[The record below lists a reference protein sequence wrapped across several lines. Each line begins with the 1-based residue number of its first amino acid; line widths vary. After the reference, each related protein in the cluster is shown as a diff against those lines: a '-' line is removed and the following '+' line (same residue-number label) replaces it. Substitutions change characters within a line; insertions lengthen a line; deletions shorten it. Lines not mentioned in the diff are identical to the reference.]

1 MMDAWMEALPV
12 ASILL
17 ELTAALVTSVV
28 REGRRAYWVTI
39 AANVGVTMLSLL
51 VMAYTLRYDV
61 GIGYAIGGRS
71 LLWVGPLQAL
81 LAVTFSAVLAVSL
94 AGGRRDLFRD
104 VPPHSFYFTAVELL
118 AASLLV
124 LLYANDAFVG
134 YVFLEVATVAA
145 TVLIMAKGTGPNF
158 IGAIR
163 FLFMSLLGSG
173 LFLLGLAF
181 LNGLAGTLLIPSLE
195 EPISRL
201 YQSQTYYVPLA
212 VTVGLVIAGLGIK
225 SAMFPFHLW
234 LPDAHGGT
242 TTSSSAILSGLV
254 LKGGVVMLITLMYRG
269 FSLEL
274 LSDLGVSD
282 VLLLVGALGMLS
294 GALAA
299 MRERHVKRM
308 LAFSTAGQMGYI
320 FMGLGLGTTAGLVAS
335 CFHILVHACC
345 KPLLFVCAGR
355 LSDISGHHRSM
366 QNLRGSAYRDI
377 VAGVGFTVGALSM
390 IGIPLFGGF
399 VSKLYFS
406 SAAIS
411 TNRTT
416 LTLLT
421 IALSTVLNALYY
433 VPAVLAIWERP
444 EADEEAFLI
453 ADNVAAEVEPDRSFE
468 VAAVLLMLG
477 IFVLGIFYHPIT
489 DILNAGVRLMQ

>member
-1 MMDAWMEALPV
+1 MGTWMEALPI

-17 ELTAALVTSVV
+17 ALSGALVTGVV
-28 REGRRAYWVTI
+28 NEVRRAYHLSLWVSG
-39 AANVGVTMLSLL
+39 GVAVLSLL
-51 VMAYTLRYDV
+51 AMLYTLRFDT

-81 LAVTFSAVLAVSL
+81 LAMAFAMVMAVSL

-104 VPPHSFYFTAVELL
+104 VPPHSFYFTATELL
-118 AASLLV
+118 EGALLV

-134 YVFLEVATVAA
+134 YVFLEVATIST
-145 TVLIMAKGTGPNF
+145 TVLIMAKGSGPNF
-158 IGAIR
+158 IGSIR
-163 FLFMSLLGSG
+163 YLFMSFVGSG

-181 LNGLAGTLLIPSLE
+181 LNGLAGTLLIPGLE
-195 EPISRL
+195 GPISRI
-201 YQSQTYYVPLA
+201 YEAGIWYVPLA
-212 VTVGLVIAGLGIK
+212 VTVALVIAGLGIK
-225 SAMFPFHLW
+225 SAMFPFYLW
-234 LPDAHGGT
+234 LPDAHAGA
-242 TTSSSAILSGLV
+242 TTSSSALTSGLAI
-254 LKGGVVMLITLMYRG
+254 KGGVVMLITLMYKG

-274 LSDLGVSD
+274 LADLGVTD
-282 VLLLVGALGMLS
+282 VLLLVGALGMIS

-299 MRERHVKRM
+299 MRERDVKRM

-320 FMGLGLGTTAGLVAS
+320 FMGLGLGTTAGMVAS

-355 LSDISGHHRSM
+355 LSDVSGHHRSL
-366 QNLRGSAYRDI
+366 QNLRGSAYRDL
-377 VAGVGFTVGALSM
+377 VAGAGFTVGALSM
-390 IGIPLFGGF
+390 IGIPMFGGF

-406 SAAIS
+406 TAAIS

-421 IALSTVLNALYY
+421 IALATVLNALYY

-444 EADEEAFLI
+444 AAEDEAYII
-453 ADNVAAEVEPDRSFE
+453 ADNVADEVQRDHSFE
-468 VAAVLLMLG
+468 AAALLLILA

>member
-1 MMDAWMEALPV
+1 MADWMEMLPM

-17 ELTAALVTSVV
+17 ALGGALITSVMDEV
-28 REGRRAYWVTI
+28 RRAYWTAI
-39 AANVGVTMLSLL
+39 FTSMGVALLSL
-51 VMAYTLRYDV
+51 MAMICTLHYDQ

-81 LAVTFSAVLAVSL
+81 LAMSFAMVMAASL
-94 AGGRRDLFRD
+94 SGGSRDLFRD
-104 VPPHSFYFTAVELL
+104 VPPHSFYFTAAELME
-118 AASLLV
+118 AALLV

-134 YVFLEVATVAA
+134 YVFLEVLTIAA
-145 TVLIMAKGTGPNF
+145 CILVMAKGSGPNF
-158 IGAIR
+158 IGSIR

-181 LNGLAGTLLIPSLE
+181 LNGLAGTLLIPGLE
-195 EPISRL
+195 EPIGRL
-201 YQSQTYYVPLA
+201 YNSHRYYVPLA
-212 VTVGLVIAGLGIK
+212 VTVGLVVAGLGIK
-225 SAMFPFHLW
+225 SAMFPFYLW
-234 LPDAHGGT
+234 LPDAHGGA

-254 LKGGVVMLITLMYRG
+254 LKGGVVMLITLMFKG

-274 LSDLGVSD
+274 LYDLGVTD
-282 VLLLVGALGMLS
+282 VLLLVGALGMIS

-335 CFHILVHACC
+335 CFHILVHSCC
-345 KPLLFVCAGR
+345 KPLLFLCAGR
-355 LSDISGHHRSM
+355 LSDVSGHHRSM
-366 QNLRGSAYRDI
+366 HNLRGSAYRDI
-377 VAGVGFTVGALSM
+377 AAGIGFTVGALSM
-390 IGIPLFGGF
+390 IGIPMFGGF
-399 VSKLYFS
+399 VSKLYLT
-406 SAAIS
+406 SAALS
-411 TNRTT
+411 TNRTA

-421 IALSTVLNALYY
+421 IALATVFNALAY

-444 EADEEAFLI
+444 EAEEEAALV
-453 ADNVAAEVEPDRSFE
+453 ADNVASEVTPDLSFE
-468 VAAVLLMLG
+468 VAATLLILG

-489 DILNAGVRLMQ
+489 DILTAGVRLMQ

>member
-1 MMDAWMEALPV
+1 MMGNWMEALPI

-17 ELTAALVTSVV
+17 ALFGAVVTSTLDRV
-28 REGRRAYWVTI
+28 RSAYRLALAVSG
-39 AANVGVTMLSLL
+39 GVAVLSLL
-51 VMAYTLRYDV
+51 AMVYTLRVDT

-71 LLWVGPLQAL
+71 LLWAGPLQAL
-81 LAVTFSAVLAVSL
+81 LATAFSVVMAASL

-104 VPPHSFYFTAVELL
+104 VPPHSFYFTAAEILT
-118 AASLLV
+118 AALLV

-134 YVFLEVATVAA
+134 YVFLEVATLAA
-145 TVLIMAKGTGPNF
+145 AVLMMAKGSGPNF
-158 IGAIR
+158 IGSVR

-181 LNGLAGTLLIPSLE
+181 LNGLAGTLLIPGLE
-195 EPISRL
+195 EPVSRL
-201 YQSQTYYVPLA
+201 YDSHAYYVPLA

-225 SAMFPFHLW
+225 SAMFPFYLW
-234 LPDAHGGT
+234 LPDAHGGA
-242 TTSSSAILSGLV
+242 TTSTSAITSGLV
-254 LKGGVVMLITLMYRG
+254 LKGGVVMLITLMYKG

-282 VLLLVGALGMLS
+282 VLLLVGTLGMLT
-294 GALAA
+294 GAMAA

-320 FMGLGLGTTAGLVAS
+320 FMGLGLGTTEGMVAS
-335 CFHILVHACC
+335 CFHILVHSCC
-345 KPLLFVCAGR
+345 KPLLFLCAGR
-355 LSDISGHHRSM
+355 LSDVSGHHRSM
-366 QNLRGSAYRDI
+366 RNLRGSAYRDI
-377 VAGVGFTVGALSM
+377 TAGIGFTVGALSM
-390 IGIPLFGGF
+390 IGIPMFGGF
-399 VSKLYFS
+399 VSKLYFA
-406 SAAIS
+406 SAALA

-416 LTLLT
+416 LTLLA
-421 IALSTVLNALYY
+421 IALATVLNALAY

-444 EADEEAFLI
+444 KPDEEAALI
-453 ADNVAAEVEPDRSFE
+453 ADNVASEVTPDHSFGT
-468 VAAVLLMLG
+468 AALVLMLG